1 MFRPQTMWSISAAG
15 GLKHR
20 NAHGIPRV
28 TGEQFGHLSLCA
40 VYGTCA
46 PVTLVSPASPGDAL
60 SCRGRHYSKSV
71 STDKIGCRPCLHA
84 KPCGHNRS
92 GRGVQPQGHFF
103 PHSEFGFP
111 MVRPSLCSL
120 AGAWWQLPV
129 CRANKGGNLLG
140 QDSEIPLSEI
150 PQTRATPAP

>member
-40 VYGTCA
+40 VFGTCA

-71 STDKIGCRPCLHA
+71 STDKIGCRPCLPPNPA
-84 KPCGHNRS
+84 ATTAADVGYSR
-92 GRGVQPQGHFF
+92 RGISFRILNLVFLWF
-103 PHSEFGFP
+103 ALRF
-111 MVRPSLCSL
+111 VRLL
-120 AGAWWQLPV
+120 ARGGNFQFAEP
-129 CRANKGGNLLG
+129 AKGGNLLG

-150 PQTRATPAP
+150 PQTCATPAP